1 MTKELINLFIFIAIC
16 FIAYILFR
24 NLNFKVNTKEG
35 MTSIPTSSS
44 SSSSSSSASNGV
56 AGNAASYAATL
67 KAATVKQQDIY
78 LISKYRSD
86 YETVILN
93 LDDMVNNLMLGA
105 ALNVNPNKPEEALSK
120 LAQLNQTKTALNNVM
135 LFIDKSS

>member
-35 MTSIPTSSS
+35 MTSTPT
-44 SSSSSSSASNGV
+44 SSSSSSASNGV